1 MSNELETIT
10 FPVAGA
16 IRPSGNEPVQNV
28 IDLEETSIPLSHYLW
43 IVRRHSWK
51 IGAFVL
57 ASLVLT
63 YIISSRFEP
72 IYEATAAVNID
83 RTAPL
88 GVVGTEAERGST
100 VAQDVDPYIATQMKI
115 IQSDAVLR
123 PIAERYGLLSREGQ
137 FKGLTPDKVAALR
150 ASPTILKQ
158 LRVVRPP
165 NTYLV
170 QIAYRS
176 TDPQLSADVANSI
189 ARSYLEHS
197 YRIQIT
203 SATSAAGFMEKQ
215 LDELKAKMERS
226 GQALAEFE
234 KELNV
239 INPEEKTNILSARLL
254 QLNTEYTNAQADRV
268 KKEAYYNAIQ
278 SGSLAAAQISGQ
290 GDDLEKLQEK
300 INDAQQQLAQI
311 RTTKGPNHPEYKR
324 SEAELKQLLVEYQ
337 SAREN
342 DVQRIEADFHQ
353 ATNRESIL
361 KDAVAS
367 TKAEFDKLNARSF
380 EYQRLKEEAEADK
393 RLYEEL
399 VTKIREASIN
409 AGFENKNTAIVDNAR
424 PASKPVFPNIK
435 LNLLLAFVLSSL
447 LGIGGVL
454 LVDSLNTTLQE
465 PEQVRRLFHTDLLG
479 TLPIIRDSKLLAPS
493 VHAITGSTEP
503 AAQNALDNYSQRSF
517 NSFEEAVR
525 LVRNSILLGDF
536 DRRLKSILFTSATP
550 GEGKST
556 TALHLAI
563 AHADQGKRTLLVD
576 ADLRRPTLHKKLLV
590 NSTSGL
596 AAVLTGQCS
605 WKQAVEDVS
614 GMPNLSIIPA
624 GPPSR
629 RAADL
634 IGAGIADIL
643 DEAGKSFDLIIVDGP
658 PLLGFA
664 EPMQLAI
671 AVDGV
676 VVVAV
681 AGETNLKAVGASITT
696 LQRLRANV
704 LGLVL
709 NRTSRE
715 HGAGYYYY
723 YQHEKY
729 YKVA

>member
-16 IRPSGNEPVQNV
+16 IRPSGVEPGQNI
-28 IDLEETSIPLSHYLW
+28 IDLEEASIPLSHYLW

-72 IYEATAAVNID
+72 IYESTAAVNID
-83 RTAPL
+83 RAAPS
-88 GVVGTEAERGST
+88 GVVGTDSERGASL
-100 VAQDVDPYIATQMKI
+100 AQDVDPYIATQMKI

-123 PIAERYGLLSREGQ
+123 SVAARYDLLAREGQ

-150 ASPTILKQ
+150 ASPTVLKQ
-158 LRVVRPP
+158 LRVIRPP

-170 QIAYRS
+170 QISYRS
-176 TDPQLSADVANSI
+176 TDPQLSADVANAI

-226 GQALAEFE
+226 GEALAQFE

-239 INPEEKTNILSARLL
+239 INPEEKTNIISARLL

-268 KKEAYYNAIQ
+268 KKEAYFNAIKP
-278 SGSLAAAQISGQ
+278 GSVAATEISGQ
-290 GDDLEKLQEK
+290 GEALEKLQEQ
-300 INDAQQQLAQI
+300 INDAQQRFAQI
-311 RTTKGPNHPEYKR
+311 QTTKGANHPEYKK
-324 SEAELKQLLVEYQ
+324 SESELKQLLAEYQ
-337 SAREN
+337 AAREN
-342 DVQRIEADFHQ
+342 AIQRVETDFHQ
-353 ATNRESIL
+353 SVNRENLL

-367 TKAEFDKLNARSF
+367 TKADFDQLNTRSF

-393 RLYEEL
+393 KLYEEL
-399 VTKIREASIN
+399 VTKIREESIN
-409 AGFENKNTAIVDNAR
+409 AGFQNKNTAVVDNAL
-424 PASKPVFPNIK
+424 PAPKPVFPNIK
-435 LNLLLAFVLSSL
+435 LNLLLAAVLSSL
-447 LGIGGVL
+447 LGVGGVL
-454 LVDSLNTTLQE
+454 LVDSLDTTLHE

-493 VHAITGSTEP
+493 VLAITSGT
-503 AAQNALDNYSQRSF
+503 AAEGALDEYSQRSF
-517 NSFEEAVR
+517 NSFEEAIR
-525 LVRNSILLGDF
+525 MVRNSILLSDF

-590 NSTSGL
+590 SSATGL
-596 AAVLTGQCS
+596 ANVLTGQCS
-605 WKQAVEDVS
+605 WTEAVAEVP

-634 IGAGIADIL
+634 IGSGISDIL
-643 DEAGKSFDLIIVDGP
+643 DEAGRSFDLIIVDGP

-696 LQRLRANV
+696 LQRLRTNV

-709 NRTSRE
+709 NRTSKE